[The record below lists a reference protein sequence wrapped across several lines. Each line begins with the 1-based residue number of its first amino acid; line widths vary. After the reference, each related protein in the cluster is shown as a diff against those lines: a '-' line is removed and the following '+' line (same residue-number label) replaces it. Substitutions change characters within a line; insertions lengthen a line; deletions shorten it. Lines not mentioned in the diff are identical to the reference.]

1 MSSPV
6 QAALTLAPDS
16 SPGHQKG
23 FSAPH
28 PGFPSRGLL
37 FFPVAL
43 CTVWDRTFLFV
54 FISSMSISY
63 QGRSVVLMV
72 FSQGLVEHLSP
83 TGHID

>member
-6 QAALTLAPDS
+6 QAALSLAPDS
-16 SPGHQKG
+16 SPAHQKG

-28 PGFPSRGLL
+28 PGFPSRGSL

-43 CTVWDRTFLFV
+43 CTEWDHTFLVYLFLECL
-54 FISSMSISY
+54 SN
-63 QGRSVVLMV
+63 QGLSVVLTV
-72 FSQGLVEHLSP
+72 FSQGLVEHLSA